1 MRAALPP
8 RLLVLAALVGAPAIA
23 FLSACGGETPPAPPP
38 TAVVVSTAETRDVGV
53 AQEWV
58 GTIYGMT
65 DAVIRPRVQGYLLER
80 GYEEGQLV
88 RKDDL
93 LFRIDPRPFEAAL
106 AKARGELARAQAA
119 LGKSRLDV
127 KRFRPLVAEGA
138 VSQREL
144 DDAVQAEAGD
154 SAAVA
159 SAKAAVEQAALDLDW
174 TQVRSPI
181 DGVAG
186 LAKAQIGDLVG
197 PSTELTAVSQLDP
210 VRVRVPI
217 SEQEY
222 LRFAERGTAPRPD
235 APANLDLFLA
245 DGSRWEHR
253 GKLLAVN
260 REVGAETGTL
270 LVDTVF
276 PNPGNL
282 LRPGQYGRVRAE
294 VERKAGATVVPQ
306 RAVQQVQGVD
316 QVAVVGSDG
325 KVEIRPVKLGV
336 VEGDWRVV
344 ESGVKSGE
352 QVVVEGLLKVRNG
365 MIVQAQ
371 AAGATPPV
379 GAAKP
384 APAPES

>member
-1 MRAALPP
+1 MPP
-8 RLLVLAALVGAPAIA
+8 LRTLAFEILVAVPTVAVCA
-23 FLSACGGETPPAPPP
+23 ACGGGEPPAPPAP
-38 TAVVVSTAETRDVGV
+38 SVVVATAETRDVGL

-58 GTIYGMT
+58 GTVYGMT

-80 GYEEGQLV
+80 AYEEGQLV

-127 KRFRPLVAEGA
+127 KRFRPLAAEGA

-154 SAAVA
+154 NAAVA
-159 SAKAAVEQAALDLDW
+159 SARAAAEQAQLDLDW

-181 DGVAG
+181 DGIAG

-197 PSTELTAVSQLDP
+197 PNIELTAVSQLDP

-235 APANLDLFLA
+235 GPANLELFLA

-294 VERKAGATVVPQ
+294 VERKAGAIVVPQ

-316 QVAVVGSDG
+316 QVAVVGTEG
-325 KVEIRPVKLGV
+325 KVEIRPVTLGAAV
-336 VEGDWRVV
+336 DEWRVV
-344 ESGVKSGE
+344 ESGLKSGE

-371 AAGATPPV
+371 AAGPTPAV
-379 GAAKP
+379 GTGKP
-384 APAPES
+384 PAAPES